1 MAVQKPIVLIVLA
14 VVVLLALGFIYR
26 EKVDMSDFEVN
37 YQAGQRIRDGETL
50 YRATDGHWQFKYLPF
65 SAFLYVPL
73 TLLPLGPAKAV
84 WFGAVVL
91 ASFMIFFISSQ
102 LIGFRS
108 KTLFSPAFF
117 AGLIL
122 ARYFLREFQLGQIN
136 ALITFLLLITV
147 WLLAGAAKPPAGAA
161 SGVLVGLAT
170 ALKPYAAVFFPYF
183 AVRKKWLA
191 LLSGLG
197 VFGLAAFAPALFYG
211 WKGNLMVLG
220 EWKSSLAASTPSLLA
235 AQDNISLL
243 AFFLK
248 RTHDQSLSLAIY
260 GIILAALAGWVLFL
274 VYRGNRVSRPTVLDG
289 FLLLALI
296 PLISPLGW
304 DYTFL
309 SAAPALMLIC
319 RHYDKYRPFWRGL
332 LIINS
337 LVICLSLY
345 DLMGRER
352 YSAFMASSVITL
364 VFLVF
369 LGYLAYLRI
378 KGYA

>member
-1 MAVQKPIVLIVLA
+1 MAVNKPKILIALTVA
-14 VVVLLALGFIYR
+14 VLLCLGYIYR
-26 EKVDMSDFEVN
+26 DKVDMNDFEVN
-37 YQAGQRIRDGETL
+37 YKAGQRIRDGETL
-50 YRATDGHWQFKYLPF
+50 YRSTDGHWQFKYLPF

-73 TLLPLGPAKAV
+73 TLLPLAQAKAV
-84 WFGAVVL
+84 WFGAVL
-91 ASFMIFFISSQ
+91 MAALMIFFISSQ
-102 LIGFRS
+102 LIDIKGNS
-108 KTLFSPAFF
+108 IFSPALF

-122 ARYFLREFQLGQIN
+122 ARYFFREFQLGQIN
-136 ALITFLLLITV
+136 ALITWLLLLAI
-147 WLLAGAAKPPAGAA
+147 WLLAGRAKAPAGAA
-161 SGVLVGLAT
+161 GGALVGLAT

-183 AVRKKWLA
+183 AIRKKWPA

-197 VFGLAAFAPALFYG
+197 VLGLAVFAPALFYG
-211 WKGNLMVLG
+211 WKGNLVVLG

-243 AFFLK
+243 AFLMK
-248 RTHDQSLSLAIY
+248 RTHDRSLSLAIY
-260 GIILAALAGWVLFL
+260 GVVLAALAGLMLVL
-274 VYRGNRVSRPTVLDG
+274 VHRGKSVSRPTVLDG

-319 RHYDKYRPFWRGL
+319 RHCDKYRPLWKGV
-332 LIINS
+332 LIVDS

-352 YSAFMASSVITL
+352 YAAFMASGVITP

-369 LGYLAYLRI
+369 VGYLVYLRI

>member
-1 MAVQKPIVLIVLA
+1 MAVKKPTVLIVLA
-14 VVVLLALGFIYR
+14 VVVFLALGFIYR

-91 ASFMIFFISSQ
+91 ASFLIFLISSQ
-102 LIGFRS
+102 LVGFKN
-108 KTLFSPAFF
+108 KTFFSPAFF

-136 ALITFLLLITV
+136 ALITLLLLIAI
-147 WLLAGAAKPPAGAA
+147 WLLAGTARPSAGAA
-161 SGVLVGLAT
+161 GGPLVGLAT

-197 VFGLAAFAPALFYG
+197 VLGLAAFAPALFYG
-211 WKGNLMVLG
+211 WKGNLVVLG

-243 AFFLK
+243 AFLMK

-260 GIILAALAGWVLFL
+260 GVILAAFAGLVLYL
-274 VYRGNRVSRPTVLDG
+274 IHRGKLVSRPAVLDG

-309 SAAPALMLIC
+309 SATPALMLIF
-319 RHYDKYRPFWRGL
+319 RHCDKYRPFWRGV
-332 LIINS
+332 LIVNS

-345 DLMGRER
+345 DLMGRES
-352 YSAFMASSVITL
+352 YAAFMASSVITL

-369 LGYLAYLRI
+369 MGYLAYLRI

>member
-1 MAVQKPIVLIVLA
+1 MAVKKPGVLIVLA

-37 YQAGQRIRDGETL
+37 YKAGQRIRDGETL

-91 ASFMIFFISSQ
+91 ASLLIFLISSQ
-102 LIGFRS
+102 LIGFKD

-136 ALITFLLLITV
+136 ALITLLLLIAIWV
-147 WLLAGAAKPPAGAA
+147 LAGTARPSAGAA
-161 SGVLVGLAT
+161 SGALAGFST

-197 VFGLAAFAPALFYG
+197 ILGLAAFAPSLFYG
-211 WKGNLMVLG
+211 WKGNLVVLG

-243 AFFLK
+243 AFLMK
-248 RTHDQSLSLAIY
+248 RTHDQSLSVATY
-260 GIILAALAGWVLFL
+260 GIILAAFAGLGLFL
-274 VYRGNRVSRPTVLDG
+274 IRRGKRTSRPAVLDG

-309 SAAPALMLIC
+309 SAAPALMLIFK
-319 RHYDKYRPFWRGL
+319 HFDKYRPFWRGL
-332 LIINS
+332 LVVNS

-345 DLMGRER
+345 DFMGRER
-352 YSAFMASSVITL
+352 YAAFMASSVITL

-369 LGYLAYLRI
+369 VGYLAYLRI